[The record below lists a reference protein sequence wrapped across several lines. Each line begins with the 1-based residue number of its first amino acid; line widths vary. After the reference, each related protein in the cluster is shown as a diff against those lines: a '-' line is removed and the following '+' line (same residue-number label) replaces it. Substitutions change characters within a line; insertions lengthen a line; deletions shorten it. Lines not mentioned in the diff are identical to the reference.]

1 MAGYSII
8 PYYAGPTTTQ
18 EEREIAFE
26 IGVPL
31 WKRNNTQSH
40 ILTRLSTPELR
51 LAGYTVSSS
60 NSITYHRVIA
70 GKFESAS
77 RPNPEVY
84 EIRFNPTLTN
94 PYTYVTIGILLG
106 SKYNEYLYNDATN
119 ADSSYI
125 PDYPLYSSLEEA
137 LDAMTTPIVKP
148 VSIDYQ
154 GINTSFSGPETVDWG
169 EEVSID
175 VTPGDGMVI
184 QDPAQGK
191 SISVYNENGYIPFVY
206 ANGKLTFTVPDAP
219 NP

>member
-1 MAGYSII
+1 MAGYAII
-8 PYYAGPTTTQ
+8 PYYDGPASTQ
-18 EEREIAFE
+18 EEMEIAYNFGIDWYTGSISADGSITRIMKTNNLE
-26 IGVPL
+26 LEVRVAAYSEHGVLPYKSL
-31 WKRNNTQSH
+31 FVIKSDANTTLKWRQIKKRENNVYSTTTNQAGISVQYNEYYYG
-40 ILTRLSTPELR
+40 RLSW
-51 LAGYTVSSS
+51 SSS
-60 NSITYHRVIA
+60 NIDPLI
-70 GKFESAS
+70 
-77 RPNPEVY
+77 P
-84 EIRFNPTLTN
+84 
-94 PYTYVTIGILLG
+94 
-106 SKYNEYLYNDATN
+106 KYD
-119 ADSSYI
+119 
-125 PDYPLYSSLEEA
+125 SLEEA
-137 LDAMTTPIVKP
+137 LEAMTTPIVKP